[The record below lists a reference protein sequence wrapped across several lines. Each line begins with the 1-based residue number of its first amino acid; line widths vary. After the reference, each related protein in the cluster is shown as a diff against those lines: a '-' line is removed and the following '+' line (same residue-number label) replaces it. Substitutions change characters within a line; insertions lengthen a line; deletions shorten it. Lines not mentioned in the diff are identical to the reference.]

1 MLFIQYSNKYYPVL
15 REGVQIGWGKMVI
28 YNLFFKKIMA
38 HVIIRNNFEK
48 KTNILKDKILLQT
61 SLERKGGRGN
71 ISFAFKFT

>member
-48 KTNILKDKILLQT
+48 KNPI
-61 SLERKGGRGN
+61 
-71 ISFAFKFT
+71 F